1 MKGQEVLERR
11 CRLLQG
17 RDQVRAAESQQWA
30 SLAGVVT
37 RCWLWAPRMRASREP
52 RQHSRGVGLTS
63 RRPGAWCEQWACHPM
78 CDSEEWRHPEPS
90 KCPEL
95 REASEA
101 PEKQL
106 AAQSRDP
113 SETAWGLRGGWGSRA
128 WGQEQGR
135 AGGGQGATWVPGGM
149 TLGICFPSHPTQQ
162 LRMLVGICESVCL

>member
-1 MKGQEVLERR
+1 MSDGAAFSRVGTRSGLQSPSNGHRWLGSSPDAGCGHLECGPRESP
-11 CRLLQG
+11 G
-17 RDQVRAAESQQWA
+17 STAEGLGSRPGD
-30 SLAGVVT
+30 LEPGV
-37 RCWLWAPRMRASREP
+37 P
-52 RQHSRGVGLTS
+52 VGLS
-63 RRPGAWCEQWACHPM
+63 PM
-78 CDSEEWRHPEPS
+78 CDSEEQHHPEPS

-135 AGGGQGATWVPGGM
+135 AGGGQGATWVPGAL
-149 TLGICFPSHPTQQ
+149 TLGVCFPSHPTQQ
-162 LRMLVGICESVCL
+162 LRMLVGVCESVCL